1 MKSTQSSEQVDV
13 VVVGAGLAGLAAAT
27 TAAGAGAERSVLVL
41 DGTARGG
48 RAATDEVGRFRFNR
62 GAHALYNGGPARQV
76 LDRLGVPVRGVR
88 PPLKGARGRL
98 RDQVG
103 LLPSGAVSLVRSP
116 LIDGRA
122 KVVLGRLL
130 GGLRRWRPASL
141 ADRTATQWFD
151 DLGLEGDARSV
162 VEMLARLASYAADMD
177 LVSADLVVRQIQ
189 LGVGDG
195 VEYLHG
201 GWISLVAGLRSVA
214 ERRGARFDMGTS
226 VRRIEPDGD
235 RVRVVL
241 GRTGS
246 AEPAGVG
253 DGSGGDDLG
262 GGPGNGRSDRRP
274 TGRSSG
280 RSAGAGSA
288 AGDGADGDD
297 ERVVVARRVV
307 LAAGTPEAAAALL
320 PERPAAWTGLGPPSR
335 AACFD
340 LGLARVPDT
349 AVLLGIDRPFYMIR
363 HAPPAELAPPGA
375 ALVHTLWYLRSSEDP
390 SPAEAK
396 AALGDHCRLA
406 GIDPDEAEEQHYLHR
421 MVACGAMPVP
431 GRGGMAGRPA
441 VTDTGLDHVL
451 VAGDWVGP
459 DGHLADAALASG
471 EQAAQRA
478 LAGLDDAPSIHPVG
492 SATR

>member
-1 MKSTQSSEQVDV
+1 MKSPQSSEQVDV
-13 VVVGAGLAGLAAAT
+13 VVVGAGLAGLAAAA

-41 DGTARGG
+41 DGTPQGG

-76 LDRLGVPVRGVR
+76 LDRLGVPVRGVQ
-88 PPLKGARGRL
+88 PPLKGAQGRL

-162 VEMLARLASYAADMD
+162 VEMLARLTTYAADLD
-177 LVSADLVVRQIQ
+177 LVSADLVARQIQ

-214 ERRGARFDMGTS
+214 ERRGARLELGTS
-226 VRRIEPDGD
+226 VRRIEPAGD

-241 GRTGS
+241 RRGS
-246 AEPAGVG
+246 
-253 DGSGGDDLG
+253 
-262 GGPGNGRSDRRP
+262 
-274 TGRSSG
+274 
-280 RSAGAGSA
+280 SA
-288 AGDGADGDD
+288 DGADGED
-297 ERVVVARRVV
+297 ERVVVARWVV
-307 LAAGTPEAAAALL
+307 LAAGTPEAVAGLL

-421 MVACGAMPVP
+421 MVACGAIPVP
-431 GRGGMAGRPA
+431 DRGGMAGRPA
-441 VTDTGLDHVL
+441 VTDTGLGHVV

-459 DGHLADAALASG
+459 EGHLADASLASG

-478 LAGLDDAPSIHPVG
+478 LAGLDHAPRTHPVG